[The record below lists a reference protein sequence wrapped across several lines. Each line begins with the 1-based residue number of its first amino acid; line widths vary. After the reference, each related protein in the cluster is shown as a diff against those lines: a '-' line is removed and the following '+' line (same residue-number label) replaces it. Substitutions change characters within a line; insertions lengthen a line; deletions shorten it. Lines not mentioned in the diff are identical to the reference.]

1 MTAKAMSIGLA
12 LLAAG
17 CALQS
22 YQPRPLD
29 PARSQAALVAIDP
42 ADPALRTALARHG
55 IEVAQWPLPQWN
67 LATLTALAHEV
78 RVDLAVARAERASAD
93 AARQSAQGTR
103 NPGFDF
109 TAEHHSA
116 RGGNGSPWTF
126 GLALELPLTGASRRT
141 ARLARADAESGEA
154 QWQLAL
160 RAWQVRSEVR
170 DAYVRWHLAQLA
182 AAALDSERA
191 LRRRETALFD
201 KRLAVGAVGAIEPAR
216 ARQRESDTA
225 RQHAAAVR
233 AVQRARDELAQA
245 VGLAPDTIGGMV
257 LAALPAEVPPIQRTD
272 LLQRTALHDRLDVRA
287 ALERYA
293 ASEAALQLE
302 IARQIPELSIKP
314 GYAWDQGDNRWS
326 LGLSALLPLLDR
338 NSGPIAEARTQRE
351 VQAARFLALQARAIA
366 ELHGAQQ
373 RAAAARADLDAARAQ
388 AAQEAAIAARVE
400 RRLASGDA
408 DRLEQVGALIAG
420 VIAQRRVVEAQAAQ
434 WQALGSLE
442 DAVQRP
448 LDAIATAAD
457 AAAGTPA
464 PASAIAAVPA
474 DRR

>member
-17 CALQS
+17 CALQG
-22 YQPRPLD
+22 YQPQPLD
-29 PARSQAALVAIDP
+29 PPRSQAALTAIDP

-67 LATLTALAHEV
+67 LVALTALAHAV
-78 RVDLAVARAERASAD
+78 RADLAVARAERASAD
-93 AARQSAQGTR
+93 AARQSAQATR
-103 NPGFDF
+103 NPVFDF
-109 TAEHHSA
+109 TTEHHSA
-116 RGGNGSPWTF
+116 RGGNGSPWSF

-141 ARLARADAESGEA
+141 ARLTQADARSREA

-170 DAYVRWHLAQLA
+170 DAYVRWHAGQLA
-182 AAALDSERA
+182 AAALDSELA
-191 LRRRETALFD
+191 LRRRETALLD
-201 KRLAVGAVGAIEPAR
+201 KRLAVGTVGGIEPAR
-216 ARQRESDTA
+216 ARQREADTA

-245 VGLAPDTIGGMV
+245 VGLAPETFHVMM
-257 LAALPAEVPPIQRTD
+257 LAALPGEIPPNQRTE

-302 IARQIPELSIKP
+302 IARQIPELAIKP

-338 NSGPIAEARTQRE
+338 NSGPIAEARAQRE
-351 VQAARFLALQARAIA
+351 AQAARFLALQARAIA
-366 ELHGAQQ
+366 ELHAAQQ
-373 RAAAARADLDAARAQ
+373 LIAATRADLDAARAQ

-400 RRLASGDA
+400 RRLASGEA
-408 DRLEQVGALIAG
+408 DRLEQVGVLIAG
-420 VIAQRRVVEAQAAQ
+420 AIAQRRVVEAQAAQ

-448 LDAIATAAD
+448 LDAIDAAD
-457 AAAGTPA
+457 GMSG
-464 PASAIAAVPA
+464 PASAIAAGPA
-474 DRR
+474 GSR